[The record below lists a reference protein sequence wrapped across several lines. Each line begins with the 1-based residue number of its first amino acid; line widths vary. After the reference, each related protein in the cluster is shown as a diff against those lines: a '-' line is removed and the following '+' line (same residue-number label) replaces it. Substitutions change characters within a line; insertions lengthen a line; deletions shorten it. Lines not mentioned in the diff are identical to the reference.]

1 MKDRTSIQETFS
13 KCEKEFTN
21 KMDSFWNGLTEEERL
36 LAFCYVSKGI
46 YKGELEDETSYRGVL
61 SGNMGREVIF

>member
-1 MKDRTSIQETFS
+1 
-13 KCEKEFTN
+13 
-21 KMDSFWNGLTEEERL
+21 MDSFWNGLTEEERL